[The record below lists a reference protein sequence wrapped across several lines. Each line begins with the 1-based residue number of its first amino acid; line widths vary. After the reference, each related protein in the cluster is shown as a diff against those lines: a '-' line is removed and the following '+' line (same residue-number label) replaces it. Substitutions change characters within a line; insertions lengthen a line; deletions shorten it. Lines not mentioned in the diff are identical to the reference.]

1 MVSKDTLPTSA
12 ETFEGLCG
20 ECCCK
25 AGAEAIDAHVRAVVR
40 EMLAEKDA
48 EIARLRSGLD
58 TLGKTVGERAE
69 VVGRLL
75 VSSLTAPEQ
84 PRKVTDAQ
92 REAIAKLIQDTATR
106 EQPGSGAWGLAI
118 THKII
123 GILESTDEPAA
134 K

>member
-1 MVSKDTLPTSA
+1 
-12 ETFEGLCG
+12 
-20 ECCCK
+20 
-25 AGAEAIDAHVRAVVR
+25 
-40 EMLAEKDA
+40 MLLQS
-48 EIARLRSGLD
+48 R
-58 TLGKTVGERAE
+58 
-69 VVGRLL
+69 
-75 VSSLTAPEQ
+75 
-84 PRKVTDAQ
+84 VTDAQ